1 MSYSDLSIKGLLLLT
16 NVKTA
21 CYSRN
26 DPHISRNELW
36 AYGNEAAAE
45 LLSCG
50 FVAVA
55 DDNLFILSPAY
66 WEMVRPEKSIRET
79 VPR

>member
-1 MSYSDLSIKGLLLLT
+1 MKYSDLSIKGLLILT

-21 CYSRN
+21 CCCRN

-36 AYGNEAAAE
+36 SYGNEAAAE

-50 FVAVA
+50 FVTVSE
-55 DDNLFILSPAY
+55 DDLFVLSPTY
-66 WEMVRPEKSIRET
+66 WEMVRKESIRET
-79 VPR
+79 VRR